1 MKPDPSFGGAL
12 MKVVRASVAVMLLFA
27 LCLPARG
34 DFKYTETTQIT
45 GGAMMGMATFA
56 AKFSRSSRDA
66 FKPTITTRYVKGNR
80 MRNDNADGTVQIIDL
95 DGRQIIN
102 IDNKNRQ
109 YSVTTFE
116 EMKAAMEK
124 AQKDLQEKVAEQ
136 QPAAKKEDPQIN
148 VKPKITVL
156 PGGGNRMILGLPA
169 TETKVQMD
177 MEMEAKNTAQ
187 TPPPQP
193 GQPTSITFS
202 MLMDTWVAP
211 DVPGYKEIG
220 QFYVKMAKEVNWVPP
235 IDMHVDP
242 RMTQGMSELQ
252 KNSSALKGLPMLSY
266 TSMTIPP
273 GQGQGNTPGNSNQ
286 NTAASSNSSSN
297 DSTPSSPSDA
307 MMKGL
312 GGLFGKK
319 KQKDDA
325 AAKNNGTALPPN
337 PNPVPNALMEMTT
350 QVSSFSDSSLEGSLF
365 EVPAGYTKAPSNTDQ
380 MLNSRPTP
388 R

>member
-1 MKPDPSFGGAL
+1 
-12 MKVVRASVAVMLLFA
+12 MKVIRASIAVLLLFA
-27 LCLPARG
+27 LCFPARG

-56 AKFSRSSRDA
+56 AKFSKTSRDA
-66 FKPTITTRYVKGNR
+66 FKPTVTTRYVKGNR
-80 MRNDNADGTVQIIDL
+80 MRNDNADGTAQIIDL

-102 IDNKNRQ
+102 IDSKNRT
-109 YSVTTFE
+109 YSITTFE

-124 AQKDLQEKVAEQ
+124 AQKDLQEKMAQ
-136 QPAAKKEDPQIN
+136 KQPTAAKTDDPQIN

-156 PGGGNRMILGLPA
+156 PAGGNRLILGLPA

-177 MEMEAKNTAQ
+177 MEMEAKNTGQ

-235 IDMHVDP
+235 VNIHVDP

-252 KNSSALKGLPMLSY
+252 KNSAALRGLPMLSY
-266 TSMTIPP
+266 VSMTIPP
-273 GQGQGNTPGNSNQ
+273 GQGQGNATANGNQ
-286 NTAASSNSSSN
+286 NPPPSSSSN
-297 DSTPSSPSDA
+297 DSTPSGPSDA
-307 MMKGL
+307 VMKGL
-312 GGLFGKK
+312 GGLFAKK

-325 AAKNNGTALPPN
+325 AAQNNGTALPPN

-350 QVSSFSDSSLEGSLF
+350 QVSSFSDSSLDGSLF
-365 EVPAGYTKAPSNTDQ
+365 EVPAGYTKTTSNADQ
-380 MLNSRPTP
+380 MLGTRPSP
-388 R
+388 K

>member
-1 MKPDPSFGGAL
+1 
-12 MKVVRASVAVMLLFA
+12 MKVIRASIAVLLLFA
-27 LCLPARG
+27 LCFPARG

-56 AKFSRSSRDA
+56 AKFSKASRDA
-66 FKPTITTRYVKGNR
+66 FRPTVTTRYVKGNR
-80 MRNDNADGTVQIIDL
+80 MRNDNADGTAQIIDL

-102 IDNKNRQ
+102 IDSKNRT
-109 YSVTTFE
+109 YSITTFE

-124 AQKDLQEKVAEQ
+124 AQKDLQEKMAQ
-136 QPAAKKEDPQIN
+136 KQPTAAKTDDPQIN

-156 PGGGNRMILGLPA
+156 PAGGNRLILGLPA

-177 MEMEAKNTAQ
+177 MEMEAKNTGQ

-235 IDMHVDP
+235 VNIHVDP

-252 KNSSALKGLPMLSY
+252 KNSAALRGLPMLSY
-266 TSMTIPP
+266 VSMTIPP
-273 GQGQGNTPGNSNQ
+273 GQGQGNATANGNQ
-286 NTAASSNSSSN
+286 NPPPSSSSN
-297 DSTPSSPSDA
+297 DSTPSGPSDA
-307 MMKGL
+307 VMKGL
-312 GGLFGKK
+312 GGLFAKK

-325 AAKNNGTALPPN
+325 AAQNNGTALPPN

-350 QVSSFSDSSLEGSLF
+350 QVSSFSDSSLDGSLF
-365 EVPAGYTKAPSNTDQ
+365 EVPAGYTKTTSNADQ
-380 MLNSRPTP
+380 MLGTRPSP
-388 R
+388 K

>member
-1 MKPDPSFGGAL
+1 
-12 MKVVRASVAVMLLFA
+12 MKVIRASIAVLLLFA
-27 LCLPARG
+27 LCFPARG

-56 AKFSRSSRDA
+56 AKFSKTSRDA
-66 FKPTITTRYVKGNR
+66 FKPTVTTRYVKGNR
-80 MRNDNADGTVQIIDL
+80 MRNDNADGTAQIIDL

-102 IDNKNRQ
+102 IDSKNRT
-109 YSVTTFE
+109 YSITTFE

-124 AQKDLQEKVAEQ
+124 AQKDLQEKMAEK
-136 QPAAKKEDPQIN
+136 QPAAAKTEDPQIN

-156 PGGGNRMILGLPA
+156 PAGGNRVILGLPA

-177 MEMEAKNTAQ
+177 MEMEAKNTGQA
-187 TPPPQP
+187 PPPQP

-235 IDMHVDP
+235 VNIHVDP

-252 KNSSALKGLPMLSY
+252 KNSAALRGLPMLSY
-266 TSMTIPP
+266 VSMTIPP
-273 GQGQGNTPGNSNQ
+273 GQGQGNATASGNQ
-286 NTAASSNSSSN
+286 NPPPGSSSSSN
-297 DSTPSSPSDA
+297 DSTPASPSDA
-307 MMKGL
+307 VMKGL
-312 GGLFGKK
+312 GGLFAKK

-325 AAKNNGTALPPN
+325 AAQNNGTALPPN

-350 QVSSFSDSSLEGSLF
+350 QVSSFSDSSLDGSLF
-365 EVPAGYTKAPSNTDQ
+365 EVPAGYTKTTSNADQ
-380 MLNSRPTP
+380 MLSTRPSP
-388 R
+388 K

>member
-1 MKPDPSFGGAL
+1 
-12 MKVVRASVAVMLLFA
+12 MKVVRASLAVVLLFA
-27 LCLPARG
+27 LCFPARG
-34 DFKYTETTQIT
+34 DFKYTETSGIT

-66 FKPTITTRYVKGNR
+66 FKPTVTTRYVKGNR

-102 IDNKNRQ
+102 IDNKNRT

-124 AQKDLQEKVAEQ
+124 AQKEIQEKTTEQ

-156 PGGGNRMILGLPA
+156 PGGGNRVILGLPA

-177 MEMEAKNTAQ
+177 MEMEAKNTGQ

-211 DVPGYKEIG
+211 DVPGYKELG
-220 QFYVKMAKEVNWVPP
+220 QFYVRMAKEVNWVPP
-235 IDMHVDP
+235 INMHVDP

-252 KNSSALKGLPMLSY
+252 KNSAALKGLPMLSY
-266 TSMTIPP
+266 VSMTIPP
-273 GQGQGNTPGNSNQ
+273 GQGQGNTAGNGNQ
-286 NTAASSNSSSN
+286 NTAASSNSSSS

-325 AAKNNGTALPPN
+325 AAQNNGTALPPN

-350 QVSSFSDSSLEGSLF
+350 QVSSFSDSSLDGSLF
-365 EVPAGYTKAPSNTDQ
+365 DVPAGYTKVPSNTDQ
-380 MLNSRPTP
+380 MLSRPAP
-388 R
+388 K